1 MTIMFDLA
9 VILWGEINFFFF
21 LHSLEWNNFMYRL
34 NTPIESRQITFSN
47 IAVILRTDLKACTKK
62 RCAYGSLCWTSFVLL
77 SNGNLSLHDEKEKKK
92 PENGEIFFFFF
103 WDRNKIVES
112 KILRLPT
119 ERFKSIVD
127 SGNHKFGKGNE
138 PVRTHVICTMCRKFV
153 IDFWSDTW
161 LVDLILEVVF
171 DQSDCRWASDI
182 EGKSAQRAQ
191 ETLYSLVW
199 FEMFLLFLLLNDS

>member
-1 MTIMFDLA
+1 MIITFVLMTIMFDLA

-77 SNGNLSLHDEKEKKK
+77 SNDNLSLHDEKEKKK
-92 PENGEIFFFFF
+92 NQRMARFFFFFF

-119 ERFKSIVD
+119 ERF
-127 SGNHKFGKGNE
+127 
-138 PVRTHVICTMCRKFV
+138 
-153 IDFWSDTW
+153 
-161 LVDLILEVVF
+161 
-171 DQSDCRWASDI
+171 
-182 EGKSAQRAQ
+182 
-191 ETLYSLVW
+191 
-199 FEMFLLFLLLNDS
+199 